1 LDLSEERLDSSM
13 NILILQLINCEGL
26 NISHARLAYYFF
38 RGEEYT
44 FSRVGTVKMV
54 SFSAI
59 GT

>member
-1 LDLSEERLDSSM
+1 LDLSEERLDTLM

-26 NISHARLAYYFF
+26 NITHARLAYYFLG
-38 RGEEYT
+38 GEEYT

-54 SFSAI
+54 SLSTI